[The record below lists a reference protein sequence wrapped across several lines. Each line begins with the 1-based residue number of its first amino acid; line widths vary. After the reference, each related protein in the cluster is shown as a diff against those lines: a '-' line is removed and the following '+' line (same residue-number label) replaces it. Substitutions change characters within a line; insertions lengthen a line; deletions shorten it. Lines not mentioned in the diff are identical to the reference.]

1 MTLVRKPPGILWLLS
16 SPLVSR
22 RLRGENAAW
31 LLSYYFLLCFI
42 VFKWN
47 ISNMQK
53 RQRLPW
59 HPRSHLPDL
68 TNMNI
73 FPYLLHILLLRN
85 KNLTNITHAGEGS
98 PIPSIPFFFSD
109 FAPFPFPSFP
119 RQLWMHLGFQ
129 AMTHEAHFLVLRADN
144 TCKFI
149 K

>member
-59 HPRSHLPDL
+59 HPRSHFPDL
-68 TNMNI
+68 TSMNI

-109 FAPFPFPSFP
+109 FPPFPFPIPLPQLSKAGLNAAGFP
-119 RQLWMHLGFQ
+119 GYDPRSSLPSLKGRQHM
-129 AMTHEAHFLVLRADN
+129 
-144 TCKFI
+144 
-149 K
+149 